1 MRIVKELNNGESY
14 WVELPYKINTIM
26 TKEEYKIE
34 KEKYDLDPKKYLEDF
49 KNKIYFEE

>member
-14 WVELPYKINTIM
+14 WVEITYKVNTIM

-34 KEKYDLDPKKYLEDF
+34 KEKYDLEQEIEKYILKEID
-49 KNKIYFEE
+49 YEE